1 MTSGKMIMA
10 SLADS
15 IELFHRD
22 GWNKIEKE
30 IPASLLPNF
39 RKKVDLLLYRIYSR
53 LTCAVQLEVFHFVLS
68 FFGFFQCRW
77 Y

>member
-30 IPASLLPNF
+30 MPPNLLSNF
-39 RKKVDLLLYRIYSR
+39 RKKVDLLLYRIFSR
-53 LTCAVQLEVFHFVLS
+53 LSTAVQMEVEKLNNYNCS
-68 FFGFFQCRW
+68 RCLTN
-77 Y
+77 